1 MSYFMLAIPTIILVY
16 KYRYSILYNMV
27 LEYDR
32 FMGRT
37 SNNVMLTCIG
47 SGDSKN
53 TNYLKEVNYQ
63 ENIVDINSDLVALKL
78 YINGKTKRILLNQK
92 FTGSVILVSVD
103 LYSSGRIIQ
112 ERIDITPEVNEFI
125 LDNTTVSLTN
135 SDKDKLLWLNIINH
149 KLNRKFDKDID
160 LEYNIMLEDIS
171 TYRSSN
177 MEIVVKDNDLKVVNH
192 NSKEKEKII

>member
-1 MSYFMLAIPTIILVY
+1 MSYFVLAIPTIFLVY
-16 KYRYSILYNMV
+16 KYRYTILYNLV

-37 SNNVMLTCIG
+37 SNNATLTCIG
-47 SGDSKN
+47 SGDGEN

-63 ENIVDINSDLVALKL
+63 ENIVDINSDILALKL
-78 YINGKTKRILLNQK
+78 YINGKTKRILLNK
-92 FTGSVILVSVD
+92 NFTGGVILVSVD
-103 LYSSGRIIQ
+103 LYSNGRLVQ

-135 SDKDKLLWLNIINH
+135 SDKDKLLWLNIINN
-149 KLNRKFDKDID
+149 KLNRKFDMSLD

-171 TYRSSN
+171 TYRSSS
-177 MEIVVKDNDLKVVNH
+177 MEIVVKNNDLKVINH
-192 NSKEKEKII
+192 ISKEKEKII